1 MIFVIAIALLIA
13 LSLYE
18 RVSRRLKRSAKCEHG
33 VSGGR
38 YNDLCKYCAARRFEQ
53 LRLSEISRA
62 AQNLR
67 NSELTRMKAVRL
79 QKSEYLL
86 SLTSAEF
93 EDAIAGLYRCQGHSV
108 RQTPYTS
115 DGGFD
120 IVATNEKENLYIEC
134 KRFSPTSKI

>member
-1 MIFVIAIALLIA
+1 
-13 LSLYE
+13 
-18 RVSRRLKRSAKCEHG
+18 
-33 VSGGR
+33 
-38 YNDLCKYCAARRFEQ
+38 
-53 LRLSEISRA
+53 
-62 AQNLR
+62 
-67 NSELTRMKAVRL
+67 RMKAVRL

-93 EDAIAGLYRCQGHSV
+93 EDAIAGLYRCQGYSV

-134 KRFSPTSKI
+134 KRFSPTSKIGRPILQKLVGAIPIEDRCRGVLITTSTFTYEAIVYAR